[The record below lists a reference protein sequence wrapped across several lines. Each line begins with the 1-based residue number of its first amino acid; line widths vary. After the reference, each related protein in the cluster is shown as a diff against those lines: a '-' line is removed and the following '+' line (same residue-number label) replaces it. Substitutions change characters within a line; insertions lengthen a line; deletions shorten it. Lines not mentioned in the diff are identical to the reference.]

1 MDKAI
6 KGHLKSESTWMRLL
20 YTALFAIVFNIA
32 EVVVVVVFAIQF
44 LSRLFTGRVN
54 ERLRALG
61 QTLAAYIYEIVLYVT
76 FHSDERP
83 YPFGPWPQGAP
94 GARDAKPAKPAKP
107 RPPRKRKTPP
117 AKPAEEAPEG

>member
-1 MDKAI
+1 MKS
-6 KGHLKSESTWMRLL
+6 HLKSESTWMRLL
-20 YTALFAIVFNIA
+20 YTALFAIIFNIA

-61 QTLAAYIYEIVLYVT
+61 QTLASYIYEIVLYVT

-83 YPFGPWPQGAP
+83 YPFGPWPKGAP
-94 GARDAKPAKPAKP
+94 GAKADKP

-117 AKPAEEAPEG
+117 ATPAEEGSAG